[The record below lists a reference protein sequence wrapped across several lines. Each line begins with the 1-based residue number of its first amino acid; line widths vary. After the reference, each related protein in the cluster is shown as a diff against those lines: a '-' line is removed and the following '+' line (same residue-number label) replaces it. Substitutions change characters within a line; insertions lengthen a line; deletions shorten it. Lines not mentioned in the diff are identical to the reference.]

1 LIGTWRVAFAD
12 FVRGFGDAGM
22 DRRIA
27 QDKIIGFAL
36 GLGKQDRTATGID
49 FSGDVDTKQYTLTD
63 ANTKSNCLIV
73 GILFVGKC
81 IMPFHLDTAVSTM

>member
-1 LIGTWRVAFAD
+1 
-12 FVRGFGDAGM
+12 M

-49 FSGDVDTKQYTLTD
+49 FSGDVDTKQYTLSIACFYDEYTIG
-63 ANTKSNCLIV
+63 APSMFFRL
-73 GILFVGKC
+73 
-81 IMPFHLDTAVSTM
+81 